1 MPDYIVKVKPGET
14 LADTDFA
21 VSGQHSAGPPRQ
33 YYAIAMAYAKAHG
46 CTNVNQLEVTSHFG
60 TRYLRPVLNKQKAS
74 VNLQPTALTH
84 HIFDNRG
91 SDIDGLYSADLSDT
105 LKTSMSVGWSASV
118 TAGVAYTVGLE
129 ASMGPFKANNSLTL
143 SLSTTVG
150 KSASKQRAV
159 EVGQKDGYRVT
170 VPPGMIQMAL
180 LYAQVGQLA
189 ADVDLE
195 WILTG
200 HLAMRGPNLPFR
212 EVQAKDL
219 QPYAHGYP
227 YTLPDYPMHVQLDFA
242 ADWEIRAITIP
253 DDDPSTVDD
262 AIHDVMYPHEPA
274 RLPRR

>member
-1 MPDYIVKVKPGET
+1 MPDYILKVKPGLN
-14 LADTDFA
+14 LADTEFG
-21 VSGQHSAGPPRQ
+21 VSGQHTGGPPSQ

-46 CTNVNQLEVTSHFG
+46 CTDVNKLEVTSHLG
-60 TRYLRPVLNKQKAS
+60 TRYLRPVAEKQKAT
-74 VNLQPTALTH
+74 VRLQPTALTH

-150 KSASKQRAV
+150 KSASQQRAV

-180 LYAQVGQLA
+180 LYAQVGELTA
-189 ADVDLE
+189 PFVLE
-195 WILTG
+195 WELTG
-200 HLAMRGPNLPFR
+200 HLAMQGPGLSFR
-212 EVQAKDL
+212 VVQAKDL
-219 QPYAHGYP
+219 QKYSTGYP
-227 YTLPDYPMHVQLDFA
+227 YTLPDYPLTVQLDFA
-242 ADWEIRAITIP
+242 ADWELRAVTLP
-253 DDDPSTVDD
+253 DTDPDTVDK
-262 AIHDVMYPHEPA
+262 AIRDTLAGAHH
-274 RLPRR
+274 